1 MNRTDD
7 LPVTQYFMFYSQF
20 GSPAVG
26 DFWFQPSGNAIRI
39 YSVDG
44 GGAGFR
50 IAGNLPLNEYQ
61 HFVVTYNATSMEI
74 FTNGNLNI
82 TEDLDGGWNFNSRTL
97 PLFSNDN
104 GPTDYTSITNINFD
118 EIGIWNR
125 TLSDAEITQL
135 YNAGAGITPPEIPTT
150 PIVTIVYPTATSYS
164 STQIE
169 LNYTFNLG
177 VGSIDSCWYS
187 LNLGVTNSTRQ
198 NCGVNWTGLT
208 SSEGSNTWTVY
219 ANATTGEMGNTTVT
233 FTINTSPIIVIA
245 YPKSEIYIASTL
257 DLNYSASTGATL
269 DSCWYSLDGGTTNS
283 TRQNC
288 NTNWT
293 GLTATDGSNTWIVYG
308 NTTDGILGSNYTT
321 FNSSTF
327 VENSITYNSSVQ
339 EMSYQGFTL
348 NATINAAYTLNAA
361 KLIYN
366 NTQYTSTISS
376 SGSNRLITNSI
387 EIPSVDITQN
397 KSFYW
402 NLTFTDG
409 ASNLH
414 YYDTST
420 SNQTV
425 SSIFLGLC
433 NSTYNMTTLNFSTK
447 DEEDSHLL
455 NNTIHINL
463 NYYPSIGTG
472 SITKSFVYQN
482 LSETT
487 PYRSLCIYPENS
499 ELKITGVVSYKSTGY
514 DTRSYYFD
522 NVNINNISQDID
534 LYLALIAN
542 SDIVTFAVVDD
553 YDRSVEGATIV
564 IEKWDIGT
572 DSYLIVN
579 TINTDS
585 EGKSSSNLILYE
597 TYYRF
602 KVYYDGILYL
612 TDGPAI
618 VSTTT
623 KNFKIYFEQQL
634 DYSPF
639 GNVVHSLV
647 YNSSNNQTSF
657 TWGGDNVNITQGCL
671 TIKNITDPWDE
682 KIIYD
687 NCFSTAIGEISVI
700 VNSPG
705 TYNAYGTISIL
716 DENENILSN
725 VVDSIIFSNNKPE
738 RYEIIQTYG
747 QAASFLIIGT
757 VAVIG
762 VAAGS
767 IPLGFGLV
775 TISLFL
781 INWIGFLDLR
791 AILWSLVSLIIVMIV
806 VSIRRKR

>member
-1 MNRTDD
+1 
-7 LPVTQYFMFYSQF
+7 
-20 GSPAVG
+20 
-26 DFWFQPSGNAIRI
+26 
-39 YSVDG
+39 
-44 GGAGFR
+44 
-50 IAGNLPLNEYQ
+50 
-61 HFVVTYNATSMEI
+61 
-74 FTNGNLNI
+74 
-82 TEDLDGGWNFNSRTL
+82 
-97 PLFSNDN
+97 
-104 GPTDYTSITNINFD
+104 
-118 EIGIWNR
+118 
-125 TLSDAEITQL
+125 
-135 YNAGAGITPPEIPTT
+135 
-150 PIVTIVYPTATSYS
+150 
-164 STQIE
+164 
-169 LNYTFNLG
+169 
-177 VGSIDSCWYS
+177 
-187 LNLGVTNSTRQ
+187 
-198 NCGVNWTGLT
+198 
-208 SSEGSNTWTVY
+208 
-219 ANATTGEMGNTTVT
+219 
-233 FTINTSPIIVIA
+233 
-245 YPKSEIYIASTL
+245 
-257 DLNYSASTGATL
+257 
-269 DSCWYSLDGGTTNS
+269 
-283 TRQNC
+283 
-288 NTNWT
+288 
-293 GLTATDGSNTWIVYG
+293 
-308 NTTDGILGSNYTT
+308 
-321 FNSSTF
+321 
-327 VENSITYNSSVQ
+327 
-339 EMSYQGFTL
+339 
-348 NATINAAYTLNAA
+348 
-361 KLIYN
+361 
-366 NTQYTSTISS
+366 
-376 SGSNRLITNSI
+376 
-387 EIPSVDITQN
+387 
-397 KSFYW
+397 
-402 NLTFTDG
+402 
-409 ASNLH
+409 
-414 YYDTST
+414 
-420 SNQTV
+420 
-425 SSIFLGLC
+425 
-433 NSTYNMTTLNFSTK
+433 MTTLNFLTK

-455 NNTIHINL
+455 NNTININL
-463 NYYPSIGTG
+463 NYYPSIGSG